1 MLDVGADMRQNF
13 FDTSQLSIVNQA
25 VTISEDVVSDNFNL
39 TISAW
44 KRYRYEIQ
52 TLKDLTGQEVSSD
65 IFAQI
70 LRYSRPGPPEGLR
83 RNDFYRIC
91 LQDHNII
98 EAVERDSTLNLLPL
112 LIYIV
117 THELVHIVR
126 FYQFLQN
133 YDAPEKER
141 EAEETRVHQL
151 TYNMLKAIRLEDL
164 PVILDF
170 YSKHR
175 EMIY

>member
-1 MLDVGADMRQNF
+1 MTPVQRKKNF
-13 FDTSQLSIVNQA
+13 NYSQLNIVNQA

-44 KRYRYEIQ
+44 KKYRYEIQ
-52 TLKDLTGQEVSSD
+52 TLKSLTRREVSPD

-70 LRYSRPGPPEGLR
+70 LRYSRPGPPDGLR
-83 RNDFYRIC
+83 MNHFYRIC
-91 LQDHNII
+91 LQDHNIL
-98 EAVERDSTLNLLPL
+98 EAVEREPALNLLPL
-112 LIYIV
+112 MIYII

-126 FYQFLQN
+126 FYRFLQN
-133 YDAPEKER
+133 FDAPDKER
-141 EAEETRVHQL
+141 EAEEARVHQL
-151 TYNMLKAIRLEDL
+151 TYNMLKAIKLEEL

-170 YSKHR
+170 YSKYR